1 MCVRSVD
8 WLRAHVHFGQVEFC
22 WSVGFGGEEG
32 SYGEEALG
40 EAGDDVE
47 VVDVVLEL
55 GVQLFLEQAQE
66 ALGLA
71 ERVEVGGEAREQLGG
86 ERNDQDCLW
95 AVWLLAF
102 IASLRKLWKCF

>member
-1 MCVRSVD
+1 
-8 WLRAHVHFGQVEFC
+8 LN
-22 WSVGFGGEEG
+22 
-32 SYGEEALG
+32 GEEALG

-71 ERVEVGGEAREQLGG
+71 ERVEVGGEAREKLGG

-95 AVWLLAF
+95 AVWLFAF
-102 IASLRKLWKCF
+102 IPSLRKFGKSF